1 MFPKISKN
9 PKKILPRADRI
20 KWSHHPERGKFRQN
34 TKKAKKDP
42 KMDEQIE
49 KLQKDITG
57 LMESS
62 RESENSSDIP
72 ECLKNIQ
79 LRFISKLISKARA
92 KIDLLEDMKKCKE
105 VKI

>member
-1 MFPKISKN
+1 
-9 PKKILPRADRI
+9 
-20 KWSHHPERGKFRQN
+20 
-34 TKKAKKDP
+34 
-42 KMDEQIE
+42 MDEQIE
-49 KLQKDITG
+49 KIQKDIKS

-62 RESENSSDIP
+62 REIENSNNP

-92 KIDLLEDMKKCKE
+92 KIDLLEDMKKCKK

>member
-1 MFPKISKN
+1 
-9 PKKILPRADRI
+9 
-20 KWSHHPERGKFRQN
+20 
-34 TKKAKKDP
+34 
-42 KMDEQIE
+42 MDEQIE

-62 RESENSSDIP
+62 REIENSSDIP

-92 KIDLLEDMKKCKE
+92 KIDFLEDMKKCKK
-105 VKI
+105 VKK